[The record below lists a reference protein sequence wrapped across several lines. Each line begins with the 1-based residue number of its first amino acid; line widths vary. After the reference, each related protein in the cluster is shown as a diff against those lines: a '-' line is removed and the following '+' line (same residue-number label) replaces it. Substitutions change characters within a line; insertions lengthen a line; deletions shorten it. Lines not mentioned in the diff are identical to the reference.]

1 MKGLADWKTR
11 SIVHPT
17 DRFIALISALVG
29 VAVFGLSVINP
40 LNTNWLKTGDFKSA
54 QLAWNYFRQTSLIQW
69 PITQIPN
76 YGTGWGT
83 LLTPAGG
90 NVLVSLPLKYLRYF
104 LPDNFQFV
112 GIWIIFCLAMQG
124 YFAARIIGL
133 FEDSRIRVAVYSM
146 IFLFSPI
153 CIFRIATMSHDK
165 LGAQWL
171 ILWAIYLY
179 LKKDVRT
186 RSWALLIFVSLC
198 IEVYLSA
205 MVLAIFSAFIIRIT
219 VISAEQ
225 IEIRKAAK
233 LLLVCAS
240 VALMTLWALGLFSI
254 TGGISGTGVYRLSGT
269 SYLNP
274 MYSRSEGV
282 SIVFKRLFVS
292 NRTTATYIDGEGFQF
307 LGTGI
312 LIILPFLVVSLFRR
326 VINRA
331 RATWLI
337 MIPVAS
343 IGALLFMFA
352 ISKHVS
358 IGPIEFNYWWPKT
371 IIDLSQIFRATSRF
385 GWVLYYLIYIAAVR
399 YISKISRNDWLVLVV
414 SFSVLSAQLLDQSLY
429 LVHVNK
435 TFSQMSRNSIPIDI
449 RWTAIKNQYSK
460 IRIYP
465 TFDMQIDSQDPG
477 VLGWQENDR
486 WYLPLKVSS
495 EGNLQINFSYVS
507 RPVGSLIDKENA
519 KTISEI
525 ADKDLRI
532 GNLYL
537 FSLESEWRKF
547 RRQIGENGD
556 YFQIDG
562 MYAIGF
568 PITK

>member
-1 MKGLADWKTR
+1 MNGLADWKTR

-17 DRFIALISALVG
+17 DRIIALISALVG
-29 VAVFGLSVINP
+29 VSIFGLSAINP
-40 LNTNWLKTGDFKSA
+40 LNTNWLKTGDFKSS
-54 QLAWNYFRQTSLIQW
+54 QLAWNFFRQTPLIQW

-76 YGTGWGT
+76 YGIGWGT

-124 YFAARIIGL
+124 YFAARITGL
-133 FEDSRIRVAVYSM
+133 FESSRIRVAVYSM

-153 CIFRIATMSHDK
+153 CIFRMATMSHDK

-171 ILWAIYLY
+171 ILWAMYLY
-179 LKKDVRT
+179 LKKDLRT

-205 MVLAIFSAFIIRIT
+205 MVLAIFFGFIIRIT
-219 VISAEQ
+219 LISVEK
-225 IEIRKAAK
+225 IEIRKVAK
-233 LLLVCAS
+233 LLFVCAS
-240 VALMTLWALGLFSI
+240 VAFMTLWLLGLFSI
-254 TGGISGTGVYRLSGT
+254 TGGISGIGVYRLSGT

-274 MYSRSEGV
+274 MYSESEGI
-282 SIVFKRLFVS
+282 SIVFKRLFV
-292 NRTTATYIDGEGFQF
+292 RDRAVTTNVDGEGFQF

-312 LIILPFLVVSLFRR
+312 LLILPFLVISLFRR
-326 VINRA
+326 VLKSA
-331 RATWLI
+331 SATWLNL
-337 MIPVAS
+337 IPIAS
-343 IGALLFMFA
+343 IGALLFIFA
-352 ISKHVS
+352 VSKHVS
-358 IGPIEFNYWWPKT
+358 VGPFEFNYWWPKT
-371 IIDLSQIFRATSRF
+371 IIDLSKIFRATSRF

-399 YISKISRNDWLVLVV
+399 YISQISRHAWLVLVV
-414 SFSVLSAQLLDQSLY
+414 SFSVFSVQLLDQSMY

-435 TFSQMSRNSIPIDI
+435 NFSKMSQNSNPIDI
-449 RWTAIKNQYSK
+449 RWNEIKNQYSK

-477 VLGWQENDR
+477 VLEWQKNNK
-486 WYLPLKVSS
+486 WYLPLEASS

-519 KTISEI
+519 RTTSEI
-525 ADKDLRI
+525 VDKNLRI
-532 GNLYL
+532 GNLFL
-537 FSLESEWRKF
+537 FSLESEGQEF

-556 YFQIDG
+556 FFQIDG
-562 MYAIGF
+562 LYAIGF